1 MNIRK
6 EIDEKLQ
13 EIEDREELEKDSMYI
28 RNIKDNIKNTFISN
42 YENLKK
48 EYIKN
53 TQLKP
58 SEILVINRFVE
69 FLKNKA

>member
-1 MNIRK
+1 MDFRK
-6 EIDEKLQ
+6 ENDTLYEIEEKEKLT
-13 EIEDREELEKDSMYI
+13 EDISYI
-28 RNIKDNIKNTFISN
+28 QNIKNNIKNTFISN

-58 SEILVINRFVE
+58 SEILTINRFVE
-69 FLKNKA
+69 FLKDRA

>member
-1 MNIRK
+1 MDFRK
-6 EIDEKLQ
+6 ENDSLY
-13 EIEDREELEKDSMYI
+13 EIEEKERLTEDIAYI
-28 RNIKDNIKNTFISN
+28 RNIKNNIRNTFISN